1 MIWMKEDFEREH
13 KKKTFDAKKNSR
25 MCRKELSERQI
36 RNEKLLK
43 D

>member
-1 MIWMKEDFEREH
+1 MKEDFEREH
-13 KKKTFDAKKNSR
+13 KKKAFDAKKNSR

-43 D
+43 DQ